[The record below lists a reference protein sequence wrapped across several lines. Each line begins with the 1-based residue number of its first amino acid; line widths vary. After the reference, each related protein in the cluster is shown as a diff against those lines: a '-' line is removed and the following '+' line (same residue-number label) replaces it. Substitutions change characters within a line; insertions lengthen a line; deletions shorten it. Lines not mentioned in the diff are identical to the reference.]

1 MKTKVFFICVMIVL
15 IAMFYLPFNFAQDL
29 PLPEGV
35 RARIGGKFRCPYL
48 DGSIAWIPVV
58 HLWDFNYLPDS
69 RRLVVVDT
77 LDISFYDAD
86 TAEKSFQVSLWHGH
100 DIRAVVVSPDGKKY
114 AVGSLSGDFDVR
126 STEHWEP
133 RSGAYQVWERN
144 SPTYV
149 PIAWLQESGHLLATV
164 IETLLPE
171 KPPDATG
178 FPFSSVIHVSN
189 WEGSFREAISEH
201 KPELYPSHGPRVE
214 NVGFHGSEVAS
225 VSNDSI
231 IHIWESAA
239 HTRKFMSYHQAV
251 VPDGNGGTVSRIEPG
266 SALGLTLSPNNLFD
280 NLPERH
286 RNVSVMVIRD
296 YYMNPPIPDVY
307 QWPLDSIRH
316 PANTINLYE
325 DDRYGRHLKHTFI
338 GHTGCVWNVAYSEDG
353 QWVASASAD
362 DTIRIWNPR
371 VGHEVQQF
379 NSCTLHLSN
388 LAFSPDGKMLA
399 IGQWDGKV
407 ILSLSDSMIGASVFE
422 GHTGPVTSVAFHPK
436 LPILASVSTDGNLQ
450 IWSFE
455 TASPAEI
462 KHNLLNHNAPLTSVA
477 FSPDGRKLAVGK
489 WARNPGT
496 TLDVLEW
503 NGWHV
508 VGEPLG
514 VTYQISDRLQLDK
527 FWESVVSVAFS
538 PDSRTLA
545 AGGPEGD
552 LQLWSMDA
560 QGDIIGLPR
569 RLAGHKDSVFKV
581 MFSSDGRTLASGSDD
596 GAVLL
601 WDHEP
606 APGWKPSD
614 PVEFKPGDV
623 NGDAEVNL
631 QDLIFVNT
639 NLGATGVNPAD
650 VNGDG
655 VVDIQDVLLV
665 ADALDEAA
673 AAPAAWY
680 RDLEIALTRTQ
691 VAQWLTQAQ
700 QLSRTEGISQGG
712 IRFLEEILAALTPQE
727 TALLANYPN
736 PFNPETWI
744 PYQLAVPA
752 DVTVRIYAMDGSLIR
767 ALALGYQAAGIY
779 QSRSRAA
786 YWDGK
791 NELGEPVASGPYFYT
806 LTAGGFSA
814 TRKLLIQK

>member
-1 MKTKVFFICVMIVL
+1 MKTKEFFICVLLVL
-15 IAMFYLPFNFAQDL
+15 IATFYLSSGFARDI
-29 PLPEGV
+29 PLPEGA

-48 DGSIAWIPVV
+48 DRSIAWIPVV
-58 HLWDFNYLPDS
+58 HLWDFDYLPDS

-86 TAEKSFQVSLWHGH
+86 TAEKSSQVSLWHGH

-114 AVGSLSGDFDVR
+114 ALGSLSGDFDVR
-126 STEHWEP
+126 NTEHWEP
-133 RSGAYQVWERN
+133 RSGKYRVWGRE

-164 IETLLPE
+164 VETLLPE

-189 WEGSFREAISEH
+189 REGSFREAISEH
-201 KPELYPSHGPRVE
+201 KPEIYPSHGPRVE
-214 NVGFHGSEVAS
+214 NVGFHGEEVAS

-231 IHIWESAA
+231 IHIWESAER
-239 HTRKFMSYHQAV
+239 TQKFMSYYL
-251 VPDGNGGTVSRIEPG
+251 TVSSIGPGPEPG
-266 SALGLTLSPNNLFD
+266 GDFGLTQSPNNRFGD
-280 NLPERH
+280 NRPELH
-286 RNVSVMVIRD
+286 RNVYVMVNE
-296 YYMNPPIPDVY
+296 YFYVPIPDVY
-307 QWPLDSIRH
+307 QWPLDWIRH

-325 DDRYGRHLKHTFI
+325 DEAKTGSSHLKHTFI

-462 KHNLLNHNAPLTSVA
+462 KHDLLNQNAPLTSVA

-489 WARNPGT
+489 WARSPGT

-503 NGWHV
+503 HGGHV

-514 VTYQISDRLQLDK
+514 VTYKISDRLQLDK
-527 FWESVVSVAFS
+527 FWESVTSVAFS
-538 PDSRTLA
+538 QDGRTLA
-545 AGGPEGD
+545 AGGSDGA
-552 LQLWSMDA
+552 LQLWSMNA

-581 MFSSDGRTLASGSDD
+581 MFSQDGRTLASGSDD
-596 GAVLL
+596 GTVLL

-623 NGDAEVNL
+623 NGDGEVNL

-639 NLGATGVNPAD
+639 NLGKTGENPAD
-650 VNGDG
+650 VNQDG
-655 VVDIQDVLLV
+655 VVDIQDVLLA
-665 ADALDEAA
+665 ADALNEAA
-673 AAPAAWY
+673 AAPTAWP
-680 RDLEIALTRTQ
+680 RDLELPLTRTQ
-691 VAQWLTQAQ
+691 VAQWLAQAQ
-700 QLSRTEGISQGG
+700 QLSLTESISQRG
-712 IRFLEEILAALTPQE
+712 IRFLQQLLAALAPRE

-752 DVTVRIYAMDGSLIR
+752 DVTVRIYAMDGSLVR
-767 ALALGYQAAGIY
+767 TLALGHQAAGIY

-791 NELGEPVASGPYFYT
+791 NELGEPVASGAYFYT
-806 LTAGGFSA
+806 LTAGEFSS